1 MREWLA
7 RLIDWYRRDALDREL
22 AEELRF
28 HREHLERDALASG
41 GEAEAARVLARRRL
55 GSPIRIVEQARERWS
70 IPVVDQAQQ
79 DIRYAVRGLR
89 RSPAFTA
96 TVVITLALGI
106 GANAVMFNVV
116 DQLMLRPYP
125 YLRDA
130 GSVHRVYLRTAGWNR
145 DNAYAVFPYTRYLD
159 LRRWT
164 TSFSHHAA
172 FVSATHGVG
181 SGDAAREQTVSGVS
195 ASFFE
200 FFDARPLRGRFFGA
214 AEDSLPAGV
223 NVAVLGFEYW
233 RAELGGRDVIG
244 ESIQV
249 GNAPYTIVGIA
260 PQDFVG
266 VAEGSPPAVFV
277 PITAYAANEGAGS
290 RTNYFLNYDWDWTQ
304 MLVRRKPGVTH
315 AEATSDLG
323 RAFVQSWHASRA
335 VHPLYRPAEQAGLG
349 VVAGPLKTPAGPDM
363 GLEARTLL
371 WVMGVAGIV
380 LLIACANVANL
391 FLARALRRRREVAL
405 RLALGVSRGRL
416 AAQAF
421 TESLILALLGCGVG
435 LAIAQWGGTALR
447 VLFITNLSRFDVL
460 TDWRTLAIA
469 VVAATASA
477 IATGMAP
484 VLLAGREDLN
494 AALKSGGRGATVQR
508 SRARTAL
515 LVAQG
520 ALSVALLIGAGL
532 FVRSLGNVRDL
543 HLGYDVDPV
552 LLVRWERRGT
562 PMDSTLRTAVRQ
574 RLLETALAR
583 PDVERGAWV
592 STVPFGSGT
601 TVLTL
606 SVPGVDSVR
615 RLGRFTY
622 QVVSPDYFATV
633 GTRIL
638 HGRSFD
644 DRDRAGAPPAVVVS
658 EAIAAALWPG
668 AEPVGNCMK
677 FGWRT
682 SRADTMPCH
691 TVIGVAENAVHD
703 PVADLPLRYYL
714 SDAQLD
720 IGSTWLLLRMR
731 RDPAAAAEEVRR
743 ALQAVMPGQ
752 AHVAVELASDMVNAK
767 RRSWRIGA
775 TMFVAFGML
784 ALVVAS
790 VGVYGVI
797 AYDVTQRRHELGVR
811 VALGARQ
818 PDIVRLVV
826 GQGVRYGLA
835 GVVIGT
841 ALALGTS
848 RWVEPLLFRQSAVD
862 PAILG
867 GVGGMMMIVALVAS
881 AVPAFRATRAD
892 PVAALR
898 EE

>member
-7 RLIDWYRRDALDREL
+7 RLIDWFRRGTLDREL

-41 GEAEAARVLARRRL
+41 SDETSARWSAKRRL
-55 GSPIRIVEQARERWS
+55 GNATRIVEEARARWS
-70 IPVVDQAQQ
+70 IPVLDQLQQ
-79 DIRYAVRGLR
+79 DIRYAFRGLR
-89 RSPAFTA
+89 RSPAFTT

-130 GSVHRVYLRTAGWNR
+130 GGVHRVYLRTAGWNR
-145 DNAYAVFPYTRYLD
+145 DHAYAVFPYTRYLD

-164 TSFSHHAA
+164 TAFSHHAA
-172 FVSATHGVG
+172 FVTATHGVG
-181 SGDAAREQTVSGVS
+181 TGEAARERTVSGVS
-195 ASFFE
+195 ASFFD
-200 FFDARPLRGRFFGA
+200 FFDARPVRGRFFGS
-214 AEDSLPAGV
+214 AEDSLAGGA
-223 NVAVLGFEYW
+223 NVAVLGFDYW
-233 RAELGGRDVIG
+233 HAELGGRDVIG

-249 GNAPYTIVGIA
+249 GNAPYTIIGVAPQGFVGIT
-260 PQDFVG
+260 D
-266 VAEGSPPAVFV
+266 GSPPAVFV
-277 PITAYAANEGAGS
+277 PITAYAANEGGGGK
-290 RTNYFLNYDWDWTQ
+290 TNYFVNYDWDWTQ
-304 MLVRRKPGVTH
+304 MIVRRRPDVTH
-315 AEATSDLG
+315 AEATSDL
-323 RAFVQSWHASRA
+323 AQSFVRSWHASRA
-335 VHPLYRPAEQAGLG
+335 VHPLYRPVEQAGLG
-349 VVAGPLKTPAGPDM
+349 VVAGPLKTAAGPDM

-391 FLARALRRRREVAL
+391 FLARAFRRRREVAL

-421 TESLILALLGCGVG
+421 TESLMLALLGCAAG
-435 LAIAQWGGTALR
+435 LAIAQWGGAALR
-447 VLFITNLSRFDVL
+447 GLFIANLSRFDVL

-469 VVAATASA
+469 VVAATAAA
-477 IATGMAP
+477 IATGMGP

-494 AALKSGGRGATVQR
+494 ATLKSGARGATARR

-520 ALSVALLIGAGL
+520 ALSVTLLIGAGL
-532 FVRSLGNVRDL
+532 FVRSLGNVRAL

-562 PMDSTLRTAVRQ
+562 PMDSTVRAAVRH

-592 STVPFGSGT
+592 SNVPFGSGT

-606 SVPGVDSVR
+606 AVPGIDSVR

-633 GTRIL
+633 GTRVVR
-638 HGRSFD
+638 GRSFD

-658 EAIAAALWPG
+658 EAIASTLWPG
-668 AEPVGNCMK
+668 SEPLGRCMK

-682 SRADTMPCH
+682 PRADTMPCH
-691 TVIGVAENAVHD
+691 TVIGVVENAVHD
-703 PVADLPLRYYL
+703 PVTDLPLRYYL

-720 IGSTWLLLRMR
+720 IGSTSLLLRLR
-731 RDPAAAAEEVRR
+731 RDPALVAEAIRR
-743 ALQAVMPGQ
+743 ELQAVMPGQ
-752 AHVAVELASDMVNAK
+752 SHVAVQPAGDLVSAK

-775 TMFVAFGML
+775 TMFVGFGLL
-784 ALVVAS
+784 ALVVAA

-811 VALGARQ
+811 VALGAQ
-818 PDIVRLVV
+818 TGDVVRLVL
-826 GQGVRYGLA
+826 GKGSRITLA
-835 GVVIGT
+835 GV
-841 ALALGTS
+841 ALGIGFAS
-848 RWVEPLLFRQSAVD
+848 LAARWIEPLLFRQDARD
-862 PAILG
+862 PLTYG
-867 GVGGMMMIVALVAS
+867 LVAS
-881 AVPAFRATRAD
+881 TMLLVAMLACAVPAIRAARAD
-892 PVAALR
+892 PTTALR
-898 EE
+898 AD

>member
-7 RLIDWYRRDALDREL
+7 RLIDWFRRGALDREL

-28 HREHLERDALASG
+28 HRERLERDALASG
-41 GEAEAARVLARRRL
+41 SDVATARSSAGRRL
-55 GSPIRIVEQARERWS
+55 GNLTRIAEEAREHWS
-70 IPVVDQAQQ
+70 IPVLDQLQQ
-79 DIRYAVRGLR
+79 DVRYAFRGLR
-89 RSPAFTA
+89 RSRAFTA
-96 TVVITLALGI
+96 TVVTTLALGI

-125 YLRDA
+125 FLRDA
-130 GSVHRVYLRTAGWNR
+130 GDVHRVYLRTAGWNR

-164 TSFSHHAA
+164 SSFSHHAA
-172 FVSATHGVG
+172 FVTATHGVG
-181 SGDAAREQTVSGVS
+181 TGEAAKERTVSGVS
-195 ASFFE
+195 ASFFD
-200 FFDARPLRGRFFGA
+200 FFDARPVRGRFFGS
-214 AEDSLPAGV
+214 AEDSLPAGT

-233 RAELGGRDVIG
+233 RAELGGRELLG

-249 GNAPYTIVGIA
+249 GNAPYTIIGVA
-260 PQDFVG
+260 PQGFVG
-266 VAEGSPPAVFV
+266 VTEGSPPAVFV
-277 PITAYAANEGAGS
+277 PITAYAANEGGGGRA
-290 RTNYFLNYDWDWTQ
+290 NYFLNYDWDWAQ
-304 MLVRRKPGVTH
+304 MIVRRRPGVTH
-315 AEATSDLG
+315 DEATSDLG
-323 RAFVQSWHASRA
+323 QAFVQSWHASRA

-349 VVAGPLKTPAGPDM
+349 VVAGPLKTTAGPDM

-421 TESLILALLGCGVG
+421 TESLILALLGCSVG

-447 VLFITNLSRFDVL
+447 GLFITSLSRFDVL
-460 TDWRTLAIA
+460 TDWRTLAVA
-469 VVAATASA
+469 VAAATAAA

-494 AALKSGGRGATVQR
+494 ATLKSGGRGTTVQR
-508 SRARTAL
+508 SRARTTL

-520 ALSVALLIGAGL
+520 ALSVTLLIGAGL

-562 PMDSTLRTAVRQ
+562 PMDSTTRASVRQ

-592 STVPFGSGT
+592 SNVPFGSGT

-606 SVPGVDSVR
+606 AVPGIDSVR

-633 GTRIL
+633 DTRL
-638 HGRSFD
+638 VRGRSFD
-644 DRDRAGAPPAVVVS
+644 HRDGANAPPAVVVS

-668 AEPVGNCMK
+668 ADPLGRCMK

-682 SRADTMPCH
+682 PRADTMPCH
-691 TVIGVAENAVHD
+691 TVIGVVENAVHD
-703 PVADLPLRYYL
+703 PVTDLPLRYYL
-714 SDAQLD
+714 SDTQLD
-720 IGSTWLLLRMR
+720 IGSTSLLLRLR
-731 RDPAAAAEEVRR
+731 RDPALVAEDVRR
-743 ALQAVMPGQ
+743 ELQAVMPGQ
-752 AHVAVELASDMVNAK
+752 SHVAVEPARDMVNAK
-767 RRSWRIGA
+767 RRSWQIGA
-775 TMFVAFGML
+775 TMFVGFGVL
-784 ALVVAS
+784 ALVVAA

-811 VALGARQ
+811 VALGARTG
-818 PDIVRLVV
+818 DVIGLVIGNGTRV
-826 GQGVRYGLA
+826 ALA
-835 GVVIGT
+835 GV
-841 ALALGTS
+841 ALGIGVALLAAP
-848 RWVEPLLFRQSAVD
+848 WIEPLLFRQAARD
-862 PAILG
+862 PVTYGLVASTMLL
-867 GVGGMMMIVALVAS
+867 VALVAC
-881 AVPAFRATRAD
+881 AVPAIRAARAD
-892 PVAALR
+892 PTTALR
-898 EE
+898 AD